1 MELKKVPQCS
11 LRDSA
16 AIRHRE
22 MLLEDHTAQTLGDAN
37 GFRLTVHLDD

>member
-1 MELKKVPQCS
+1 MLRCS

-22 MLLEDHTAQTLGDAN
+22 MLLKIPSSDSPRIHGLQTYKGTGDA
-37 GFRLTVHLDD
+37 RLDAA

>member
-1 MELKKVPQCS
+1 MLRCS

-22 MLLEDHTAQTLGDAN
+22 MLLAPKLSQQFQELNRVLCA
-37 GFRLTVHLDD
+37 